1 MLPLGHVVLR
11 FRVVLYLYWAMS
23 AAFLGYWVVNFEATR
38 QITAAEIGIM
48 MSLYTAAA
56 LLGQYGWGYLS
67 DRWRS
72 IRLPVVVASLLFAAT
87 VATFPWQTSV
97 RALYLSMVLVGLLQQ
112 PIGPMIDSWA
122 LKHLGVHGEE
132 NRFGAVRGFGSL
144 GWATVALLTAY
155 LIQHVSWNSMFAIS
169 SVAGLLLAL
178 MAAYI
183 PDVRTNAGEPAA
195 GGARVAGELTTAR
208 ALRQLFGNR
217 AYVYILVVVF
227 LMYLGVQTTFNFQG
241 LLIKGT
247 GGGVAEL
254 GWTYFVGVMSEMPAM
269 FLSVWLLPRMPARR
283 LMILSGCLYMLR
295 YALII
300 YFQTPWVILLTA
312 SLEGLAFGLL
322 LTSLRSQ
329 VFAVVAEEVQTLAM
343 TIVDAVFLS
352 LTVILGGAVGG
363 WLIEHYS
370 LVHMLAACMASSA
383 LSLALLFLGRRYD
396 CPANSRTAT
405 LP

>member
-1 MLPLGHVVLR
+1 
-11 FRVVLYLYWAMS
+11 
-23 AAFLGYWVVNFEATR
+23 
-38 QITAAEIGIM
+38 
-48 MSLYTAAA
+48 
-56 LLGQYGWGYLS
+56 
-67 DRWRS
+67 
-72 IRLPVVVASLLFAAT
+72 
-87 VATFPWQTSV
+87 
-97 RALYLSMVLVGLLQQ
+97 
-112 PIGPMIDSWA
+112 
-122 LKHLGVHGEE
+122 
-132 NRFGAVRGFGSL
+132 
-144 GWATVALLTAY
+144 
-155 LIQHVSWNSMFAIS
+155 
-169 SVAGLLLAL
+169 LAL

-300 YFQTPWVILLTA
+300 YFQTPWIILLTA

>member
-1 MLPLGHVVLR
+1 MLPLSQVVLR

-38 QITAAEIGIM
+38 RITAAEIGIM

-56 LLGQYGWGYLS
+56 LVGQYAWGFLS
-67 DRWRS
+67 DRLRS
-72 IRLPVVVASLLFAAT
+72 IRLPVAVASLLFAT
-87 VATFPWQTSV
+87 IVATFPWQASL

-112 PIGPMIDSWA
+112 PIGPMLDSWA
-122 LKHLGVHGEE
+122 LKHLGAHGEE

-155 LIQHVSWNSMFAIS
+155 LIQRVSWNSMFAVS

-178 MAAYI
+178 MAACI
-183 PDVRTNAGEPAA
+183 PDVGTDSADPAA
-195 GGARVAGELTTAR
+195 GGTRGAGELTTAR

-254 GWTYFVGVMSEMPAM
+254 GWTYFVGVMSEIPAM

-283 LMILSGCLYMLR
+283 LMVLAGCLYMLR

-300 YFQTPWVILLTA
+300 YFQTPWIIMLTA
-312 SLEGLAFGLL
+312 CLEGVAFGLL
-322 LTSLRSQ
+322 LTALRSQ

-343 TIVDAVFLS
+343 TVVDAVFLS

-370 LVHMLAACMASSA
+370 LVHMLAACMASS
-383 LSLALLFLGRRYD
+383 LLALLLLLVGRPFDRR
-396 CPANSRTAT
+396 PE
-405 LP
+405 